1 MSDSDPLSCFLLA
14 KLRTVDDWENALA
27 ETIPTVEMLEWF
39 SDVLDT
45 HIEAQAIKPE
55 YLNLFCAVQKRF
67 RALAHFSRKLTPEQR
82 QLFIDQAD
90 TITELIRG
98 IWGQDTSLMQNLD
111 AALAAS
117 SDYHRRFGWPS
128 AAWDLFD
135 FDEL

>member
-1 MSDSDPLSCFLLA
+1 MSNSDPLSCLTPA
-14 KLRTVDDWENALA
+14 KLRTPDDWENAVA
-27 ETIPTVEMLEWF
+27 ATIPTAEMLDWF
-39 SDVLDT
+39 SDVLDA
-45 HIEAQAIKPE
+45 HIEARTIKRE
-55 YLNLFCAVQKRF
+55 YLNLFCGVQNRF
-67 RALAHFSRKLTPEQR
+67 RELAHFSRKLTPEQR